1 MEKLKTRY
9 ICQNCG
15 HSSLKWLGRCPG
27 CEQWDTLVEE
37 VVKDIHKTKDNISV
51 TSSVLSIQEI
61 SIDSSS
67 RMPVGILEFDRLLGG
82 GIIPGSVTLVGGE
95 PGIGKSTLLLQVA
108 GQLARRNISVLY
120 ITGEE
125 SVEQTKVR
133 AQRLGIDS
141 PNLYLLNETNIDAI
155 RFHITD
161 LKPKVVVIDS
171 IQIVYLPLLS
181 SAPGSVAQ
189 VRECASLLTALVKK
203 ENISLF
209 LVGHVTKSGA
219 IAGPRVVEHLV
230 DTVLYFEGDT
240 HNRYRILRA
249 VKNRFGSTEEIGIF
263 SMQADG
269 LQEVANPSEIFL
281 SREKEEVSGSIVVA
295 AMEGTRPILVELQA
309 LVSPTIFGMPER
321 RTIGLDYRRLAIL
334 LAVLEKRVG
343 VRLQNQ
349 DVFVN
354 VVGGVRLSEPAI
366 DLGTVLSVVSS
377 FREIPISRGIVAIGE
392 VGLGGEVRPVREI
405 GRRMTEAQRLGFKE
419 IILPKS
425 NIVEIGSKTN
435 IKLVGVNTVTEAV
448 GCVFGKSNS

>member
-1 MEKLKTRY
+1 MDKLKTRY

-15 HSSLKWLGRCPG
+15 HSSLKWLGRCPS

-37 VVKDIHKTKDNISV
+37 VVKDIHRAKDNVSV
-51 TSSVLSIQEI
+51 TSNVLSIQEI
-61 SIDSSS
+61 SIDGSS
-67 RMPVGILEFDRLLGG
+67 RIPIGILEFDRLLGG
-82 GIIPGSVTLVGGE
+82 GIIPGSVTLLGGE

-108 GQLARRNISVLY
+108 GQLSARSVSVLY

-125 SVEQTKVR
+125 SVEQTKIR
-133 AQRLGIDS
+133 AQRIGIENS
-141 PNLYLLNETNIDAI
+141 SLYLLNETNLDAI
-155 RFHITD
+155 RSHITD
-161 LKPKVVVIDS
+161 LKPKVVVVDS
-171 IQIVYLPLLS
+171 IQIVYLPDLS

-189 VRECASLLTALVKK
+189 VRECTSLLTALVKK

-269 LQEVANPSEIFL
+269 LQEVTNPSEIFL
-281 SREKEEVSGSIVVA
+281 SRGQEQVSGSIVVA

-343 VRLQNQ
+343 IRLQNQ

-377 FREIPISRGIVAIGE
+377 FREVPISQRIVVIGE

-405 GRRMTEAQRLGFKE
+405 GRRITEAQRLGFKE

-425 NIVEIGSKTN
+425 NIGEITGKVS
-435 IKLVGVNTVTEAV
+435 IKLVGVSTVKEAV
-448 GCVFGKSNS
+448 GYIFGKLKN